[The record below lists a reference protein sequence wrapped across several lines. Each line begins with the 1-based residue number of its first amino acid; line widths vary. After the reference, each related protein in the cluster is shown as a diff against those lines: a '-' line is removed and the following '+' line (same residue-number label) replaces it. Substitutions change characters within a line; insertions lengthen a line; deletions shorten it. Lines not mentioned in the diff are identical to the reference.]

1 MGSDTYS
8 KRRYII
14 IGIFVIIALIYLG
27 KLFSLQVMDHNYKL
41 FAQDNVLRYITQY
54 PSRGLI
60 YDRNGNL
67 LVYNEAAYDLLVV
80 PRQITKLDT
89 MELCRLLHMGKQEFV
104 DRLVQT
110 KKYSYYKPS
119 IFLEQISKEEYAFLE
134 EKLYQFPGF
143 YVQARTLRKYPIPFA
158 AHILGYVGEVDRKEI
173 DKDSYYRQGDY
184 IGKSGIEKTYEH
196 LLRGQKGLKVV
207 MVDVFNR
214 EKGSYQEGNFD
225 TLAEAGKNLFLT
237 IDKDLQLYGEKLMR
251 NKKGSIVA
259 IEPTSGEVLTM
270 VSSPAYDPNLL
281 IGRIRTKNFRKL
293 SRDTLEPLFNRPVA
307 AQYPPGS
314 TFKPVNALIA
324 LNEGVIVPETRFSC
338 DGVISKP
345 IKCSHNHYSPLSL
358 INAIEQSCNPYFW
371 NTFREIIEQE
381 RFTNIQ
387 QGYNNWRSYLE
398 RFNVGS
404 KFNTDISNQRSGNL
418 PKDSYFNRYYGE
430 SGWRALTIRSLSIG
444 QGEIELT
451 PLQLANVSATIANK
465 GSFYTPHLLKAV
477 DSIGNE
483 VNFFTRFNET
493 GIDSSYFNPVIEGM
507 HLVYEGEH
515 GSARWYKVKDIEIC
529 GKTGTAENPHGD
541 DHSVFMAFAPKDD
554 PKIAIAVV
562 VETSGFG
569 STWAAPIATLM
580 IEKYLK
586 GEIARPRWFEQKML
600 DADLLTKKEE
610 GSEGP

>member
-14 IGIFVIIALIYLG
+14 IAIFVIISMVYLG
-27 KLFSLQVMDHNYKL
+27 KLFSLQVLDHDYKV

-67 LVYNEAAYDLLVV
+67 LVFNEAAYDLLVI
-80 PRQITKLDT
+80 PRQILELDT
-89 MELCRLLHMGKQEFV
+89 TELCRLLRIDKKEFTE
-104 DRLVQT
+104 RLEKA

-119 IFLEQISKEEYAFLE
+119 IFLEQISREEYAFLE
-134 EKLYQFPGF
+134 EKLYRFPGF
-143 YVQARTLRKYPIPFA
+143 YVQSRTLRKYPIPFA
-158 AHILGYVGEVDRKEI
+158 AHILGYVGEVDRREI
-173 DKDSYYRQGDY
+173 EKDPYYTQGDY
-184 IGKSGIEKTYEH
+184 IGKSGIEQTYEH
-196 LLRGQKGLKVV
+196 LLRGEKGLKVV

-214 EKGSYQEGNFD
+214 EKGSYQEGKYD
-225 TLAEAGKNLFLT
+225 TVARAGQNLFLT
-237 IDKDLQLYGEKLMR
+237 IDKDLQLYGERLMK
-251 NKKGSIVA
+251 NKKGSVVA
-259 IEPTSGEVLTM
+259 IEPGSGEILAM

-281 IGRIRTKNFRKL
+281 IGRVRTKNFRKL
-293 SRDTLEPLFNRPVA
+293 SKDTLEPLFNRPVA

-324 LNEGVIVPETRFSC
+324 LNDGVITENTRFFC
-338 DGVISKP
+338 DGVISRP
-345 IKCSHNHYSPLSL
+345 IKCSHNHFSPLPL
-358 INAIEQSCNPYFW
+358 VNAIEQSCNPYFW
-371 NTFREIIEQE
+371 NTFREIIEQD
-381 RFTNIQ
+381 RFNSIQ
-387 QGYNNWRSYLE
+387 EGYNNWRSYLE
-398 RFNVGS
+398 GFHVGS
-404 KFNTDISNQRSGNL
+404 RFNTDISNQRSGNL
-418 PKDSYFNRYYGE
+418 PEDSYFNRYYGE

-451 PLQLANVSATIANK
+451 PLQLANVVATIANK

-477 DSIGNE
+477 DSADND
-483 VNFFTRFNET
+483 VNFFTKYNET
-493 GIDSSYFNPVIEGM
+493 GIDSSRFDPVIEGM
-507 HLVYEGEH
+507 KLVYEGEH

-541 DHSVFMAFAPKDD
+541 DHSVFIAFAPKDD

-562 VETSGFG
+562 VETAGFG

-586 GEIARPRWFEQKML
+586 GEISGPRWFEQKML
-600 DADLLTKKEE
+600 DANLLAKEDRE
-610 GSEGP
+610 KP